1 MPATPATEL
10 YLKEIFSS
18 LQGEGIFIGRRQL
31 FVRLARCNLAC
42 AYCDTDYADAPTWRA
57 EAGPGEIGEYTYPNP
72 VSREFLTGLIRRW
85 RSSSPWH
92 HSLALTGGEPLV
104 QEQALAA
111 WLPSVSLVLPVYLE
125 TNGTLPE
132 PLTQLMPYLTWVSM
146 DIKLA
151 GISGLPT
158 PWDAHAA
165 FIEAGRQKICQVKVV
180 VDECTMETELVAAA
194 RLVQQRAPE
203 IPLII
208 QPRTVAGQ
216 PAVSGQRLLSLQ
228 TLAARLHNLTLV
240 IPQMH
245 PFLAVR

>member
-1 MPATPATEL
+1 MPVTPATEL
-10 YLKEIFSS
+10 YLKEVFSS
-18 LQGEGIFIGRRQL
+18 LQGEGVFIGRRQL
-31 FVRLARCNLAC
+31 FVRLARCNLTC

-57 EAGPGEIGEYTYPNP
+57 EAGPGESGEYTYPNP
-72 VSREFLTGLIRRW
+72 VSPQFLTDLICRW
-85 RSSSPWH
+85 QASSPWH

-104 QEQALAA
+104 QEQALAV
-111 WLPSVSLVLPVYLE
+111 WLPFVSPILPVFLE
-125 TNGTLPE
+125 TNGTLPTA
-132 PLTQLMPYLTWVSM
+132 LQQLLPHITWVSM

-180 VDECTMETELVAAA
+180 VDECTTETELVAAA
-194 RLVQQRAPE
+194 RLVQQHAPE

-216 PAVSGQRLLSLQ
+216 PALSGQRLLSLQ
-228 TLAARLHNLTLV
+228 TLAAREHAAALV